1 MVDNLNPTSQ
11 FHPYQPQDAIPQT
24 GKSGGLGAI
33 LSKLGIEESNVRGGL
48 NKARSAA
55 RNNPSLVLG
64 GLAALAIGA
73 GLMRK
78 RSMSR

>member
-11 FHPYQPQDAIPQT
+11 FHPYQPQDATPQSE
-24 GKSGGLGAI
+24 KAAGGLGGF
-33 LSKLGIEESNVRGGL
+33 LSKVNSMDVRGGL
-48 NKARSAA
+48 EKARSMA
-55 RNNPSLVLG
+55 RSNPSLVLG

-78 RSMSR
+78 RSMAR